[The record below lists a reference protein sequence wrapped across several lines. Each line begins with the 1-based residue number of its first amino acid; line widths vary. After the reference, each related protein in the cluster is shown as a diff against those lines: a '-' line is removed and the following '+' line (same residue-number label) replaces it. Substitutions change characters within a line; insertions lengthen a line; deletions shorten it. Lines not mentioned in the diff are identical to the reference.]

1 MGWFY
6 AQPPRAQGF
15 GDMLQVIK
23 GFLFF
28 YTQKLRKLSQV
39 KTFPFQGL
47 SNSLPYGYRFL
58 HSTTLFVAIV
68 NNKRKLS
75 LRGAKRRGNLVRLLY
90 FIRNDINV

>member
-58 HSTTLFVAIV
+58 HSITLFVAKFKNQLPYRCLNLIAL
-68 NNKRKLS
+68 KL
-75 LRGAKRRGNLVRLLY
+75 LRSP
-90 FIRNDINV
+90 

>member
-23 GFLFF
+23 DFLFF
-28 YTQKLRKLSQV
+28 YTQTLRKLSQV

-47 SNSLPYGYRFL
+47 SNSLPDGCRFL
-58 HSTTLFVAIV
+58 HSITLFVV
-68 NNKRKLS
+68 KFKNQLPYRCL
-75 LRGAKRRGNLVRLLY
+75 NLIALK
-90 FIRNDINV
+90 